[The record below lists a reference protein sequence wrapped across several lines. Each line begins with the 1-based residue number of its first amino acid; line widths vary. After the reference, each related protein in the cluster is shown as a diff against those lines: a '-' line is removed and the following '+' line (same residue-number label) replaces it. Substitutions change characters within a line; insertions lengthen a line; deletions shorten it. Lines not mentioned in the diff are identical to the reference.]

1 MKHYVY
7 VASLLY
13 KCVFN
18 SLHAEMVC
26 SLPFINMEINVTAL
40 TNSADI
46 QVIYRGSTPTLSE
59 NWRLFAPRVEEKASH
74 LAALG
79 QIHDHA
85 RTSTAP
91 FLPLMRST

>member
-1 MKHYVY
+1 M
-7 VASLLY
+7 APMFSLDTY
-13 KCVFN
+13 
-18 SLHAEMVC
+18 SLDRFSQFPSYLKVVLQLC
-26 SLPFINMEINVTAL
+26 
-40 TNSADI
+40 D
-46 QVIYRGSTPTLSE
+46 

-91 FLPLMRST
+91 FLPFMRSA